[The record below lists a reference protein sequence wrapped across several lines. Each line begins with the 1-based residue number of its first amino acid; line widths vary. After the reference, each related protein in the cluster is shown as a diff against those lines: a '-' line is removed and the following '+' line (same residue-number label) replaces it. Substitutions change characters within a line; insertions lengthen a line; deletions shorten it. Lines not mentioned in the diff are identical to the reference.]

1 MKKILQM
8 TLALVMLLGFA
19 TSVNAATEQEL
30 IDHVSKS
37 YPVAGKNVRIRDE
50 YINQLKQYL
59 NEKELSSADAQT
71 IIDDFDK
78 AVAIMQAGKVTDPTK
93 LSNKEDR
100 KRLLDLGKDAASKL
114 GISVTYSNG
123 KLLLVDATGKE
134 LPSVNVKTALIVD
147 GKTSGKLRPTGSDYT
162 VYVAVSGLA
171 VIAIAM
177 AGFRKLKENA

>member
-1 MKKILQM
+1 MKKFLQM
-8 TLALVMLLGFA
+8 ALVLVVALGFV
-19 TSVNAATEQEL
+19 SNVNAATEQEL

-59 NEKELSSADAQT
+59 NEQEVSSANAQG
-71 IIDDFDK
+71 IMDDFDA

-93 LSNKEDR
+93 LPKADR
-100 KRLLDLGKDAASKL
+100 NRLMDLGRDAASRL

-134 LPSVNVKTALIVD
+134 LPSVDVKTALIVD
-147 GKTSGKLRPTGSDYT
+147 GQKSGKLRPTGNEYT

-171 VIAIAM
+171 LAALAI
-177 AGFRKLKENA
+177 AGFRKLKGNA